1 MWQMLKVAMTC
12 ALFAVAATGRNANAE
27 PLATQGIGT
36 SSCARLAADVSPAD
50 GLNNPVNLMLYA
62 WVQGYVSAAN
72 VALLEYDSKHIDM
85 TDLDASRVLSMILDY
100 CKANPDKRP
109 ANALDAFIKTAKKS
123 KAQWKTGT
131 VEWDE

>member
-1 MWQMLKVAMTC
+1 MWQKRTV
-12 ALFAVAATGRNANAE
+12 AVACTVLGTAIGYARAE

-109 ANALDAFIKTAKKS
+109 ANALDAFIKTAKKG

>member
-1 MWQMLKVAMTC
+1 MRTLLSV
-12 ALFAVAATGRNANAE
+12 LFASLFACTSIASE
-27 PLATQGIGT
+27 PLLSQGIGA
-36 SSCARLAADVSPAD
+36 SKCGDLAADIKPAEA
-50 GLNNPVNLMLYA
+50 LFNQINLMLYA

-109 ANALDAFIKTAKKS
+109 ANALDAFIKTAKKG

>member
-1 MWQMLKVAMTC
+1 MRTLLSV
-12 ALFAVAATGRNANAE
+12 LFASLFACASVAGE
-27 PLATQGIGT
+27 PLLSQGIGA
-36 SSCARLAADVSPAD
+36 SRCGDLSADIKPAEA
-50 GLNNPVNLMLYA
+50 LFNQINLMLYA
-62 WVQGYVSAAN
+62 WVQGYISAAN
-72 VALLEYDSKHIDM
+72 VALLEYDNKHIDM

>member
-1 MWQMLKVAMTC
+1 MRTLLSV
-12 ALFAVAATGRNANAE
+12 LFASLFACTNIAGE
-27 PLATQGIGT
+27 PLLSQGIGA
-36 SSCARLAADVSPAD
+36 SKCGDLAADIKPAEA
-50 GLNNPVNLMLYA
+50 LVNQINLMLYA

>member
-1 MWQMLKVAMTC
+1 MRALALILFTALLTC
-12 ALFAVAATGRNANAE
+12 ASATAE
-27 PLATQGIGT
+27 PLLSQGIGASKCGDLT
-36 SSCARLAADVSPAD
+36 ADIKPAE
-50 GLNNPVNLMLYA
+50 GLFNQVNLMLYA

-72 VALLEYDSKHIDM
+72 VALLEYDGKHIDM
-85 TDLDASRVLSMILDY
+85 NELDDTRVLSMILDY

-109 ANALDAFIKTAKKS
+109 ANALDAFIKTAKKG

>member
-1 MWQMLKVAMTC
+1 MIGATMRVFLAV
-12 ALFAVAATGRNANAE
+12 AVAALVAGGSAAGE
-27 PLATQGIGT
+27 PLLSQGIGT
-36 SSCARLAADVSPAD
+36 ATCARLTTDIKPAE
-50 GLNNPVNLMLYA
+50 GLNDEINVMLYA

-72 VALLEYDSKHIDM
+72 VALLEYDNKHIDM
-85 TDLDASRVLSMILDY
+85 SDLTDTRVLSMILDY

-109 ANALDAFIKTAKKS
+109 ANALDAFIKTAKKG

>member
-1 MWQMLKVAMTC
+1 
-12 ALFAVAATGRNANAE
+12 
-27 PLATQGIGT
+27 
-36 SSCARLAADVSPAD
+36 
-50 GLNNPVNLMLYA
+50 MLYA

-109 ANALDAFIKTAKKS
+109 GNALDAFIKTAKKG

>member
-1 MWQMLKVAMTC
+1 MRTFLPILFASLMTC
-12 ALFAVAATGRNANAE
+12 TSVAGE
-27 PLATQGIGT
+27 PLLSQGIGA
-36 SSCARLAADVSPAD
+36 SKCGDLVADIKPAE
-50 GLNNPVNLMLYA
+50 GLFNQVNLMLYA

-100 CKANPDKRP
+100 CNANPDKRP
-109 ANALDAFIKTAKKS
+109 ANALDAFIKTAKKG

>member
-1 MWQMLKVAMTC
+1 MRTLLSV
-12 ALFAVAATGRNANAE
+12 LFASLFVCASVAGE
-27 PLATQGIGT
+27 PLLSQGIGA
-36 SSCARLAADVSPAD
+36 SRCGDLAADIKPAEA
-50 GLNNPVNLMLYA
+50 LFNQINLMLYA

>member
-1 MWQMLKVAMTC
+1 MRTLLSV
-12 ALFAVAATGRNANAE
+12 LFASLFACASVTGE
-27 PLATQGIGT
+27 PLLSQGIGA
-36 SSCARLAADVSPAD
+36 SRCGDLAADIKPAEA
-50 GLNNPVNLMLYA
+50 LFNQINLMLYA

-109 ANALDAFIKTAKKS
+109 ANALDAFIKTAKKG

>member
-1 MWQMLKVAMTC
+1 MRTLLSV
-12 ALFAVAATGRNANAE
+12 LFASLFACASVAGE
-27 PLATQGIGT
+27 PLLSQGIGA
-36 SSCARLAADVSPAD
+36 SRCGDLVADIKPAEA
-50 GLNNPVNLMLYA
+50 LFNQINLMLYA

-109 ANALDAFIKTAKKS
+109 ANALDAFIKTAKKG

>member
-1 MWQMLKVAMTC
+1 MRTLLSV
-12 ALFAVAATGRNANAE
+12 LFASLFASASVAGE
-27 PLATQGIGT
+27 PLLSQGIGA
-36 SSCARLAADVSPAD
+36 SRCGDLVADIKPAEA
-50 GLNNPVNLMLYA
+50 LFNQINLMLYA

-109 ANALDAFIKTAKKS
+109 ANALDAFIKTAKKG

>member
-1 MWQMLKVAMTC
+1 MRTLLSV
-12 ALFAVAATGRNANAE
+12 LFASLFACSVAGE
-27 PLATQGIGT
+27 PLLSQGIGA
-36 SSCARLAADVSPAD
+36 SRCGDLAADIKPAEA
-50 GLNNPVNLMLYA
+50 LFNQINLMLYA